1 MENVVNTGGKIK
13 NLRWIG
19 LCLVFFMTFISNIDR
34 AKLVILTGLILAYV
48 HL

>member
-19 LCLVFFMTFISNIDR
+19 LCLVFFMTFISKAMSQQTVD
-34 AKLVILTGLILAYV
+34 K
-48 HL
+48 

>member
-19 LCLVFFMTFISNIDR
+19 LCLVFFMTF
-34 AKLVILTGLILAYV
+34 TGLILAYV